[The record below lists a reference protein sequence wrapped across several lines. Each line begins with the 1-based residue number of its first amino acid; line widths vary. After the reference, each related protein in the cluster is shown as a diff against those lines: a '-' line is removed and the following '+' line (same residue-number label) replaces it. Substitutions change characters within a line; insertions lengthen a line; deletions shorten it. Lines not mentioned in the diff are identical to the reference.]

1 MENEC
6 PRTGEGTGSHEGG
19 SKPGI
24 TAGSKKNDEITEPA
38 PCSALFAQAPHR
50 HTYSI
55 GHIWLFIHLVL
66 SAVTSLRSSSRILE
80 MVLPFFGYTVACPS
94 WYAGRFWLLRLGY
107 YKLMRA
113 KAQADDW
120 VWIIDHTVQLGKEK
134 CLLILGVRLSDLP
147 ADLTLKH
154 EDVEPIALYPVTSS
168 TGEVVFQQLEETIEK
183 TGLPRAIVA
192 DQGSDVKAGIESFVQ
207 AHPTTSYLYDIKHKT
222 AAVLKTHLQHDEIW
236 KSFTQQASQT
246 KSQVQQTALGFLAPP
261 NQRTKARY
269 MNLEVLVRWG
279 KRAVVLLDHIE
290 NKADTRER
298 YEKIQLKLGWLSQFR
313 EPLKEWDEICQVTIT
328 AERFVRQQGLWQGC
342 DLALSKRFD
351 FAISS
356 PKAIQI
362 REQLLA
368 FVKNQSLTAK
378 PNERLLAS
386 SEVIESVFGKIKR
399 LEQDQAKSGFTGLIL
414 ATAAIVSHT
423 TQEVITS
430 AMETVP
436 TKKVIDW
443 IKDKLGQS
451 LQSKRNIAF
460 SSNQKAE
467 QKRDQLLRSI

>member
-1 MENEC
+1 M
-6 PRTGEGTGSHEGG
+6 HEGG

-24 TAGSKKNDEITEPA
+24 TAGSKKNDEITKPA
-38 PCSALFAQAPHR
+38 PCSALFAQVPHN

-55 GHIWLFIHLVL
+55 GHIWLFIKLVL
-66 SAVTSLRSSSRILE
+66 SAVTSLRNSSRILE
-80 MVLPFFGYTVACPS
+80 LVLPFFGYTFASPS

-113 KAQADDW
+113 KEQADDW
-120 VWIIDHTVQLGKEK
+120 VWIIDHTVQLGQEK

-168 TGEVVFQQLEETIEK
+168 TGEVVFEQLEETIEK

-192 DQGSDVKAGIESFVQ
+192 DQGSDVKSGIESFVQ
-207 AHPTTSYLYDIKHKT
+207 VHPTTSYLYDIKHKT
-222 AAVLKTHLQHDEIW
+222 AALLKSYLQHDETW
-236 KSFTQQASQT
+236 NSFTQQASQM
-246 KSQVQQTALGFLAPP
+246 KSQVQQTALGFMAPP

-279 KRAVVLLDHIE
+279 KRAVVLLDQIE
-290 NKADTRER
+290 KKADTCER
-298 YEKIQLKLGWLSQFR
+298 YEKIKLKLGWLSQFR

-328 AERFVRQQGLWQGC
+328 AESFVRKQGLWNGC
-342 DLALSKRFD
+342 DVDLSKRFD

-356 PKAIQI
+356 PTAIQI
-362 REQLLA
+362 REQLLT
-368 FVKNQSLTAK
+368 FVKNESLKAN
-378 PNERLLAS
+378 PNERLLGS
-386 SEVIESVFGKIKR
+386 SEVIESAFGKMKR

-414 ATAAIVSHT
+414 GTAAIVSHT
-423 TQEVITS
+423 TQEVVTK

-436 TKKVIDW
+436 TKKVIKW

-460 SSNQKAE
+460 SSNQKTE
-467 QKRDQLLRSI
+467 QKRDQLLSSI